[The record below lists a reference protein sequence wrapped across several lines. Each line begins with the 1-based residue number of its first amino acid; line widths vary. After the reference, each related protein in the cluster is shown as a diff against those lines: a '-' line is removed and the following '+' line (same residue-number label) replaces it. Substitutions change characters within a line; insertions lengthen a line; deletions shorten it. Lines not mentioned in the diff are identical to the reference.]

1 MIDDLKPLLKRFIIF
16 AKDNL
21 NFQKPPRLFLKQDT
35 ANQKCM
41 LGKTAHYDPQN
52 QAVTL
57 YISGRH
63 PKDILRSFA
72 HELVHHCQHE
82 RGDLHPDKMKT
93 MNQNYAQENDHMRK
107 MEKEAYLQGNM
118 CFRDWED
125 GLDDKLQ
132 YKMKLAE
139 QKFLKEN
146 KTMSVKISKKEL
158 KGLIEKLLENK
169 LKEQDNPWSGLEGE
183 VSQET
188 KKKKRQQNTIVRRG
202 DLKHL
207 GINSIENLQQ
217 RLVDAKYAKD
227 TLDNGKPFVDGDFGE
242 MSQLAVARMQADLG
256 LGSSADGVIG
266 RNTLRRL
273 NNKKIAKNNANMKVF
288 KEGPGASGGQGE
300 RAPISKVQ
308 APVDAEYDIQAGA
321 LNAELPGDVAA
332 QMDAGFNEL
341 DKDYQLG
348 ISADAKAALASVG
361 VDTDTSSKLAK
372 PSTLPKKK
380 RKDIST
386 KSAPAS
392 APSAMQESKEITE
405 DCGGGHGSGKREAC
419 GKRSCPTC
427 KKTMQE
433 AEGSYSEGQ
442 KVMYKGNPVTVKV
455 PNGPGPDLIGIE
467 VDGKVKMVKSSELSP
482 VSKAESSED
491 KDKPKPETT
500 SESNVRT
507 PEQEN
512 ALYESRFTQRNT
524 RLFEKLLKEW
534 TK

>member
-1 MIDDLKPLLKRFIIF
+1 MHEVFFMIEDLKPLLKRFIVF

-21 NFQKPPRLFLKQDT
+21 NFQRPPRLFLKQDT

-72 HELVHHCQHE
+72 HELVHHCQNE

-158 KGLIEKLLENK
+158 KNLIQKLLESKLEETDCGSREDKNKKRYMEESEDCKSCGGAGCVECNTIGENEELEELGEDLDK
-169 LKEQDNPWSGLEGE
+169 LKGGLKDYMKNKAGKTSGDAPA
-183 VSQET
+183 S
-188 KKKKRQQNTIVRRG
+188 
-202 DLKHL
+202 
-207 GINSIENLQQ
+207 
-217 RLVDAKYAKD
+217 VDADDESSDSDGENDDGAGMTSPD
-227 TLDNGKPFVDGDFGE
+227 APMSVDASDDEKPDFPDVDGDGD
-242 MSQLAVARMQADLG
+242 R
-256 LGSSADGVIG
+256 
-266 RNTLRRL
+266 
-273 NNKKIAKNNANMKVF
+273 
-288 KEGPGASGGQGE
+288 KE
-300 RAPISKVQ
+300 PISK
-308 APVDAEYDIQAGA
+308 
-321 LNAELPGDVAA
+321 A
-332 QMDAGFNEL
+332 QKE
-341 DKDYQLG
+341 
-348 ISADAKAALASVG
+348 
-361 VDTDTSSKLAK
+361 
-372 PSTLPKKK
+372 KKK
-380 RKDIST
+380 
-386 KSAPAS
+386 AN
-392 APSAMQESKEITE
+392 ESKI
-405 DCGGGHGSGKREAC
+405 
-419 GKRSCPTC
+419 
-427 KKTMQE
+427 Q
-433 AEGSYSEGQ
+433 
-442 KVMYKGNPVTVKV
+442 
-455 PNGPGPDLIGIE
+455 
-467 VDGKVKMVKSSELSP
+467 
-482 VSKAESSED
+482 
-491 KDKPKPETT
+491 
-500 SESNVRT
+500 T

>member
-1 MIDDLKPLLKRFIIF
+1 MIEDLKPLLKRFIVF

-21 NFQKPPRLFLKQDT
+21 NFKRPPRLFLKQDT

-72 HELVHHCQHE
+72 HELVHHCQNE

-158 KGLIEKLLENK
+158 KSLIQKLLENK
-169 LKEQDNPWSGLEGE
+169 ISEQNKCPPKKGE
-183 VSQET
+183 TQAQAN
-188 KKKKRQQNTIVRRG
+188 KRCNA
-202 DLKHL
+202 
-207 GINSIENLQQ
+207 E
-217 RLVDAKYAKD
+217 DAKRVKAQNEKD
-227 TLDNGKPFVDGDFGE
+227 
-242 MSQLAVARMQADLG
+242 AA
-256 LGSSADGVIG
+256 
-266 RNTLRRL
+266 
-273 NNKKIAKNNANMKVF
+273 
-288 KEGPGASGGQGE
+288 
-300 RAPISKVQ
+300 
-308 APVDAEYDIQAGA
+308 AEK
-321 LNAELPGDVAA
+321 AA
-332 QMDAGFNEL
+332 QK
-341 DKDYQLG
+341 KDYE
-348 ISADAKAALASVG
+348 DAKRELRASFRSLEEEQLEEG
-361 VDTDTSSKLAK
+361 
-372 PSTLPKKK
+372 
-380 RKDIST
+380 
-386 KSAPAS
+386 
-392 APSAMQESKEITE
+392 
-405 DCGGGHGSGKREAC
+405 CGGGAHGKRAC
-419 GKRSCPTC
+419 GKRSCPSCMQNEMVQEKENKCPECAKNENGEKC
-427 KKTMQE
+427 KKCKE
-433 AEGSYSEGQ
+433 KPKKDEVASNE
-442 KVMYKGNPVTVKV
+442 
-455 PNGPGPDLIGIE
+455 NGFPDLTG
-467 VDGKVKMVKSSELSP
+467 DGRVTQADILKGRGVELAEDSKVQ
-482 VSKAESSED
+482 
-491 KDKPKPETT
+491 
-500 SESNVRT
+500 T

-512 ALYESRFTQRNT
+512 TLYESRFTQRNT

>member
-1 MIDDLKPLLKRFIIF
+1 MIEDLKPLLKRFIVF

-21 NFQKPPRLFLKQDT
+21 NFQRPPRLFLKQDT

-41 LGKTAHYDPQN
+41 LGRTAHYDPQN

-158 KGLIEKLLENK
+158 KNLIQKLLENK
-169 LKEQDNPWSGLEGE
+169 SKEGQLEEGSGCGHAPGKRESCGE
-183 VSQET
+183 RGCPSCGDSVNEAEEAKKCPECGAET
-188 KKKKRQQNTIVRRG
+188 KM
-202 DLKHL
+202 
-207 GINSIENLQQ
+207 
-217 RLVDAKYAKD
+217 KD
-227 TLDNGKPFVDGDFGE
+227 GKEVCGSCEAEVTEENGKRTSDCECKEKSETAPGVDEKLADRNNDGKLDSWEKSVANAAF
-242 MSQLAVARMQADLG
+242 AVA
-256 LGSSADGVIG
+256 
-266 RNTLRRL
+266 
-273 NNKKIAKNNANMKVF
+273 
-288 KEGPGASGGQGE
+288 E
-300 RAPISKVQ
+300 SKVQ
-308 APVDAEYDIQAGA
+308 
-321 LNAELPGDVAA
+321 
-332 QMDAGFNEL
+332 
-341 DKDYQLG
+341 
-348 ISADAKAALASVG
+348 
-361 VDTDTSSKLAK
+361 
-372 PSTLPKKK
+372 
-380 RKDIST
+380 
-386 KSAPAS
+386 
-392 APSAMQESKEITE
+392 
-405 DCGGGHGSGKREAC
+405 
-419 GKRSCPTC
+419 
-427 KKTMQE
+427 
-433 AEGSYSEGQ
+433 
-442 KVMYKGNPVTVKV
+442 
-455 PNGPGPDLIGIE
+455 
-467 VDGKVKMVKSSELSP
+467 
-482 VSKAESSED
+482 
-491 KDKPKPETT
+491 
-500 SESNVRT
+500 T

-512 ALYESRFTQRNT
+512 TLYESRFTQRNT